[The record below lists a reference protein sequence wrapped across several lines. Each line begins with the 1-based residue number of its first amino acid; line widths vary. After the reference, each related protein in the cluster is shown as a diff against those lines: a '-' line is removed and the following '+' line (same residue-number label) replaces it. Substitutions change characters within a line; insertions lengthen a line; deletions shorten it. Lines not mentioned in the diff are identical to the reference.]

1 LYRLTGKG
9 RRDRLAEKTLEKA
22 PVYGSNLGF
31 RFFHVFIKIAGPV
44 SAYMLLALILPYY
57 LLIRGSARRSA
68 SYYIKHRF
76 PEYGLVRTFFSTYY
90 YFLQFGKGLID
101 QACVSIIDREKFK
114 VDFRDKEKLR
124 NIAKAGK
131 GMVLLTTHAGNWMT
145 AMTAMDNMSV
155 PVNLLLDVNNSE
167 GRHFFDVSGGEKI
180 KFIPP
185 AGFMGGLVAATNA
198 LNEGEIVS
206 IMGDRREGAR
216 VIYVDFLGEKAPFP
230 VTPYHL
236 SYATGADIVV
246 LLTVRTGMLS
256 FSIEAHC
263 ITEGMDLAAKG
274 RDETM
279 KELAEKY
286 VALLEKYSSKHP
298 FMWYNFFD
306 FWNEEDE
313 ELKRVAA

>member
-1 LYRLTGKG
+1 M
-9 RRDRLAEKTLEKA
+9 AEKISEKA
-22 PVYGSNLGF
+22 PVYGNNLGF
-31 RFFHVFIKIAGPV
+31 WFFHLLIKIAGPIP
-44 SAYMLLALILPYY
+44 AYMLLAFILPYY
-57 LLIRGSARRSA
+57 LLIRGTARRSA

-76 PEYGLVRTFFSTYY
+76 PEYGHLRTFFTTYY
-90 YFLQFGKGLID
+90 YFLQFGKVLID
-101 QACVSIIDREKFK
+101 QACMGIIDRNKFK
-114 VDFRDKEKLR
+114 VDFKDKEKLR
-124 NIAKAGK
+124 TIAEKRK

-145 AMTAMDNMSV
+145 AMATMDNMAV

-167 GRHFFDVSGGEKI
+167 GRHFFDLSGERNAF

-185 AGFMGGLVAATNA
+185 TGFMGGLVEATNA

-216 VIYVDFLGEKAPFP
+216 AIYVDFLGEKAPFP

-246 LLTVRTGMLS
+246 LLTVRTGRLS

-263 ITEGMDLAAKG
+263 ITEDIDLSEKK

-279 KELAEKY
+279 RVLAEKY
-286 VALLEKYSSKHP
+286 VALLEKYSRKHP

-306 FWNEEDE
+306 FWSEEGE
-313 ELKRVAA
+313 GVRRVTANAGN

>member
-1 LYRLTGKG
+1 MV
-9 RRDRLAEKTLEKA
+9 EKTLEKA

-31 RFFHVFIKIAGPV
+31 RFFHVLIKIAGPL
-44 SAYMLLALILPYY
+44 SAYMLLSLILPYY

-68 SYYIKHRF
+68 SFYIKRRF
-76 PEYGLVRTFFSTYY
+76 PEYGFVRRFFATYY

-101 QACVSIIDREKFK
+101 QACVGIIDRESFK
-114 VDFRDKEKLR
+114 IDFKDKNKLR
-124 NIAKAGK
+124 NIAEARK

-145 AMTAMDNMSV
+145 AMASMDKMSV

-167 GRHFFDVSGGEKI
+167 GRHFFDVSGEKNI
-180 KFIPP
+180 FKFIPP
-185 AGFMGGLVAATNA
+185 TGFMGGLVAATNA
-198 LNEGEIVS
+198 LNEGEVVS

-216 VIYVDFLGEKAPFP
+216 LVYVDFLGEKAPFP

-274 RDETM
+274 RDETI

-286 VALLEKYSSKHP
+286 VSLLEKYSSKHP

-306 FWNEEDE
+306 FWSEEDE
-313 ELKRVAA
+313 GPKRVAAKSGN